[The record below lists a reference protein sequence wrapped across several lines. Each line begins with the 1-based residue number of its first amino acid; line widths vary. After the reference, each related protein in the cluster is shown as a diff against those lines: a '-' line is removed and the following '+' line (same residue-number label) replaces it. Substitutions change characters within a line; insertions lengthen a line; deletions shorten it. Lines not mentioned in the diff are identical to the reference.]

1 METNAMNIFQRL
13 SAITSEMKT
22 VNKKLEVDMGN
33 GKTYNAVGERDVID
47 AIKPLESKYGV
58 YSYPVKR
65 EIIDS
70 KIIVTTGKYGDKQ
83 QQFLRLSVTYR
94 FVNIDLPT
102 EFIDIES
109 YGDGVD
115 SQDKAPGKAM
125 TYADKYALLKAYKV
139 ATGEDTDQ
147 EPSQELKSITE
158 VPMISDE
165 QVNTIRKL
173 YKGREDKLASWLE
186 KKNFNVISDMPY
198 QMAADLIKTINARKN
213 TEIPI
218 VQEEPKQEKQISL
231 DDIV

>member
-1 METNAMNIFQRL
+1 MEVQKMNLFQRM
-13 SAITSEMKT
+13 SAITSEMRT

-33 GKTYNAVGERDVID
+33 GKTYNAVSERDVID
-47 AIKPLESKYGV
+47 TVKPLESKYGI

-94 FVNIDLPT
+94 FINIDVPT
-102 EFIDIES
+102 EYIDIES

-147 EPSQELKSITE
+147 EPSQELKSLTE
-158 VPMISDE
+158 IPMISDE
-165 QVNTIRKL
+165 QVNTIRSL
-173 YKGREDKLASWLE
+173 YKGREDKLATWLE
-186 KKNFNVISDMPY
+186 KNNFEVISEMPY
-198 QMAADLIKTINARKN
+198 QMAADLIKTINLRKN
-213 TEIPI
+213 TEKPI
-218 VQEEPKQEKQISL
+218 VQEEPKKDKQINL

>member
-1 METNAMNIFQRL
+1 MEAQKMNLFQRL
-13 SAITSEMKT
+13 SAITSEMRT

-33 GKTYNAVGERDVID
+33 GKTYNAVSERDVID
-47 AIKPLESKYGV
+47 TVKPLESKYGI

-94 FVNIDLPT
+94 FINIDVPT
-102 EFIDIES
+102 EYIDIES

-147 EPSQELKSITE
+147 EPSQELKSLTE
-158 VPMISDE
+158 IPMISDE
-165 QVNTIRKL
+165 QVNTIRSL
-173 YKGREDKLASWLE
+173 YKGREDKLATWLE
-186 KKNFNVISDMPY
+186 KNNFEVISEMPY
-198 QMAADLIKTINARKN
+198 QMAADLIKTINLRKN
-213 TEIPI
+213 TEKPI
-218 VQEEPKQEKQISL
+218 VQEEPKKDKQINL